1 MLRNATAPDLLEL
14 MDASSSG
21 DLDFY
26 TQYARHSGGPV
37 LVIMCGTGRLAISIG
52 RQGVPVIGLDGDAA
66 TIELAKRKAAQL
78 GAAKT
83 MFVQGNPT
91 NFVSDS
97 KHPLVIIPAGGL
109 MRLLTLEEQ
118 RACLLAVR
126 SSLQLGGT
134 LLLDLPLWEPLRQ
147 TDASP
152 TVRRLGDRTALLR
165 TTRRLDSSR
174 QVAEELVECQW
185 LDQHGT
191 VVESQCMVSALR
203 YATPGEVLL
212 LLEVCG
218 FKATCYGGFDRQALL
233 PGATRLVIEAE
244 RNR

>member
-14 MDASSSG
+14 MDAGSSG

-66 TIELAKRKAAQL
+66 TIELAKRKATQA

-91 NFVSDS
+91 HFVSDS
-97 KHPLVIIPAGGL
+97 KHPLVMIPAGGL
-109 MRLLTLEEQ
+109 LRFLTLEEQ
-118 RACLLAVR
+118 RACLMAVR
-126 SSLQLGGT
+126 SALQLGGT
-134 LLLDLPLWEPLRQ
+134 LLLDLPLWEPQRPSD
-147 TDASP
+147 TSP
-152 TVRRLGDRTALLR
+152 TLRRSGDRMALVR
-165 TTRRLDSSR
+165 TTKRFDSAR
-174 QVAEELVECQW
+174 QIVEELVECQW
-185 LDQHGT
+185 LDQTGT
-191 VVESQCMVSALR
+191 VVETQCMVSNQR
-203 YATPGEVLL
+203 YATPGEILL